1 MAAQSKEMRVEDLMG
16 TEEEVPFAGVDSAL
30 ELLKG
35 VLHKV
40 ARQPG
45 GKSVLAR
52 VETYIRCWTMELDDE
67 R

>member
-1 MAAQSKEMRVEDLMG
+1 MG
-16 TEEEVPFAGVDSAL
+16 SEEEVPFAGVDSAL

-35 VLHKV
+35 VLRKV